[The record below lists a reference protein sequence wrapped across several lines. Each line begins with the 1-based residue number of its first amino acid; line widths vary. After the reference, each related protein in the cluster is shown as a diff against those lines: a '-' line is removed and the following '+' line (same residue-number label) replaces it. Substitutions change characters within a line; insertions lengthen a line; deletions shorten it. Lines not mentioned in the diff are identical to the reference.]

1 MLMVVPLQNQKHD
14 KNADYV
20 IMVTYVLPNGKFL
33 GVKMYPNQN
42 SEKILKMEGL
52 IFRICPNRFHVKSVS
67 MTKNYWYFFMGMSC
81 LGYRV
86 TVYRVLHYKPAKNN
100 HLSHC
105 V

>member
-67 MTKNYWYFFMGMSC
+67 MTKN
-81 LGYRV
+81 
-86 TVYRVLHYKPAKNN
+86 
-100 HLSHC
+100 
-105 V
+105 